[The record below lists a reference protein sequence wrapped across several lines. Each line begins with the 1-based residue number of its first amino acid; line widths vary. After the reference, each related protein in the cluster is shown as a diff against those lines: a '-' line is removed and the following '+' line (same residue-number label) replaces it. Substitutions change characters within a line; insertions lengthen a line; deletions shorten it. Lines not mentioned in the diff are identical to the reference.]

1 MKKLIVVVL
10 ILVFC
15 FSFVGCGKSEEVINV
30 ENSIN
35 SLTAESDYKS
45 INDTYLLYS
54 SLSAENK
61 EKVENSNILSEY
73 INFSGHFVLTEDML
87 TEVSEYYEDDKRF
100 DRALISLDKEL
111 TFAKNAYDYAADW
124 QEIGNYEW
132 ASSEGEKKDE
142 YTYVRYGK
150 VEVIDKYGNKS
161 IHNFEMNSYAIFDET
176 ENNYKLVHSA
186 TIEK

>member
-1 MKKLIVVVL
+1 MKKLISLVL
-10 ILVFC
+10 IAVLC
-15 FSFVGCGKSEEVINV
+15 LSFTACGKSEEIINV

-35 SLTAESDYKS
+35 SLTAESDFKT
-45 INDTYLLYS
+45 INDVYLLYS
-54 SLSAENK
+54 ALSAENK
-61 EKVENSNILSEY
+61 DKVENSDMLSVY

-87 TEVSEYYEDDKRF
+87 TEISEYYEHDDKF
-100 DRALISLDKEL
+100 GRALISLNKEL

-124 QEIGNYEW
+124 QDIGNYEW
-132 ASSEGEKKDE
+132 ASSEGEKEDE
-142 YTYVRYGK
+142 YTYTRFGK

-176 ENNYKLVHSA
+176 ENNYKMVHSA